1 MCMLWT
7 KQLSIGNT
15 IVDSEHKHLIS
26 LTNYVERSMMTAMDT
41 KDGSD
46 LQQAFDQLE
55 YALSSH
61 FRNEEKIARALNLP
75 FEQHRKTQL
84 HMLSDIHFLKTELM
98 TKDCIWT
105 EAALRHFSEFL
116 EDLIME
122 HITQADM
129 PMKSALQGYDYN
141 FWPEQN
147 TAATGDAEPLWLNP
161 VAPAPLAMHAA
172 A

>member
-1 MCMLWT
+1 MLWT

-75 FEQHRKTQL
+75 FEQHRKAQL